1 MGPDICI
8 YLLKWPPLADNL
20 DNLFALYVWE
30 VVYIL
35 GMMVTIY
42 KNNGP
47 QGVLFSLETQYQS
60 NTMQYSAWVAQSYMS
75 VHRTSIKVLELVKL
89 SGFSQI
95 LKPKKF
101 KMQIFETYIEIEF
114 LVKIFLLFDIFENL
128 NFGSF

>member
-1 MGPDICI
+1 M
-8 YLLKWPPLADNL
+8 
-20 DNLFALYVWE
+20 
-30 VVYIL
+30 VV
-35 GMMVTIY
+35 MNF

-47 QGVLFSLETQYQS
+47 QGVLFSLETQYYS

-89 SGFSQI
+89 SGFSQK

-101 KMQIFETYIEIEF
+101 KMQIFKTYIEIEF
-114 LVKIFLLFDIFENL
+114 LVKIFLLFSIFENL